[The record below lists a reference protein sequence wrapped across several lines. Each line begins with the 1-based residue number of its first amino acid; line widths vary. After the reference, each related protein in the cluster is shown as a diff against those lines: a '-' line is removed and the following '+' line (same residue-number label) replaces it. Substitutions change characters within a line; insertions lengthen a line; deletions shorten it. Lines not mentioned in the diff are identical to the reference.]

1 MKTGTIVDRCHSEP
15 NSVRCKPGLTLIE
28 LLVVVTLVVILAAA
42 VFMLS
47 RRGLDS
53 ARASTCM
60 SNVKQVG
67 LALLM
72 HAGDNNNK
80 FIPLQPSENPETGK
94 RPPIWPVQ
102 LAQAGYLSQWDGRGD
117 APCGTGVWTC
127 PDCDFMSHAYG
138 GFGVVEGAIFVY
150 EENRPIGGLTESG
163 SLRLSRIA
171 DPSNTWLVGD
181 ASRIANT
188 PEKGWYA
195 IWSNPATWISHG
207 PAARHAGKV
216 NVCMVDGHAERLTTD
231 EIKKRKLTED
241 VTK

>member
-1 MKTGTIVDRCHSEP
+1 MKATTIGRRCHFG
-15 NSVRCKPGLTLIE
+15 RKMTRTLAGLTLVE
-28 LLVVVTLVVILAAA
+28 VLVVIVIVTVLAVAIFA
-42 VFMLS
+42 FS
-47 RRGLDS
+47 KRGLES
-53 ARASTCM
+53 AKASTCM

-72 HAGDNNNK
+72 HAADNNNK
-80 FIPLQPSENPETGK
+80 LIPLQPAENPSTGK

-102 LAQAGYLSQWDGRGD
+102 LAQGGYLSQWDGRGD

-127 PDCDFMSHAYG
+127 PDCDFMSQAYG

-150 EENRPIGGLTESG
+150 EESRPSGGVTESG

-171 DPSNTWLVGD
+171 DHANTWLVGD
-181 ASRIANT
+181 ASRQVET

-195 IWSNPATWISHG
+195 IWSNPASWVSHG
-207 PAARHAGKV
+207 PAARHGGKA
-216 NVCMVDGHAERLTTD
+216 NICMVDGHVERLAIA